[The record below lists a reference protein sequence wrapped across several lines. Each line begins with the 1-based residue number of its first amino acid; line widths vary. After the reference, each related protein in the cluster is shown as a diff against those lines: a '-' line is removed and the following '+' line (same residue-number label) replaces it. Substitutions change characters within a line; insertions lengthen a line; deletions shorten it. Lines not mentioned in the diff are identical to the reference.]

1 MDNSFWEIVLKGQ
14 HDYRPSYI
22 DTLAISRE
30 LSTHLRQ
37 IHFEVEG
44 QLGKHSGTQEHW
56 ETNLQ
61 FVLRWRVLDAP
72 VPVSIAYGDGLSY
85 AEEIP
90 RMELAMGEV
99 DTKRLVA

>member
-1 MDNSFWEIVLKGQ
+1 M
-14 HDYRPSYI
+14 
-22 DTLAISRE
+22 
-30 LSTHLRQ
+30 
-37 IHFEVEG
+37 
-44 QLGKHSGTQEHW
+44 QEHW

-90 RMELAMGEV
+90 RMELAIGEV
-99 DTKRLVA
+99 DTQRLLAYFMVELDIDLPALPLDS